1 MVLFN
6 KRINFILNTGHFA
19 EITMFFV
26 VKTVELFHN
35 LFSSKS
41 NYRSYY

>member
-6 KRINFILNTGHFA
+6 KRTNFILNTGQLRKDNDV
-19 EITMFFV
+19 FV
-26 VKTVELFHN
+26 VKTAELFHN

-41 NYRSYY
+41 NYSSY

>member
-6 KRINFILNTGHFA
+6 KRINFILNTGHFI
-19 EITMFFV
+19 EIRIFFV
-26 VKTVELFHN
+26 VKISELIYN

-41 NYRSYY
+41 NYRSY